1 MLRNTSLRLAFL
13 LRVDGLGFFL
23 GGILAWVS
31 EASTRVSREKEKS
44 EPMAREN
51 LKAVPWLL
59 SAWQK
64 SKHLVAKLGSLS
76 PTAVIF
82 WCTSELRKIWRV

>member
-1 MLRNTSLRLAFL
+1 MTATGFCFFSKNSLLRLAFL
-13 LRVDGLGFFL
+13 LSVEGLFFL
-23 GGILAWVS
+23 VPEDMGALPL
-31 EASTRVSREKEKS
+31 VSREKEKV
-44 EPMAREN
+44 EPMVSEK
-51 LKAVPWLL
+51 LKATPWLL

-82 WCTSELRKIWRV
+82 GVLLN